1 MWFPGTPALYF
12 AQDIFDVSN
21 VADLGEFDES
31 DLKVKSCLRCPP
43 EIAFD
48 SQEHVEET
56 DQILFRKG
64 LCASGKC
71 TLFFSA
77 SNDLLRQSELDDQQV
92 ANTADKFT
100 NILLKIQTLIDDDAY
115 VFEKTFGIA
124 VRQAV
129 DASIED
135 VARNETQNIAHV
147 FIDDVL
153 AAERDDLIQ
162 KRLRI
167 PHTAFG
173 SLDDIAERAIVDLD
187 SFPVG
192 DRPQVRLNFRR

>member
-1 MWFPGTPALYF
+1 LWFPGTAALYF

-31 DLKVKSCLRCPP
+31 DLKVKSGLRCPP

-48 SQEHVEET
+48 SQQHVEET

-64 LCASGKC
+64 ICASGKC
-71 TLFFSA
+71 TLLFGA
-77 SNDLLRQSELDDQQV
+77 SNDLFRQPKLDDQQI
-92 ANTADKFT
+92 ANPTDKLT
-100 NILLKIQTLIDDDAY
+100 NILLKIQTLIDDDGY

-124 VRQAV
+124 VGQAV

-167 PHTAFG
+167 PHTAFR
-173 SLDDIAERAIVDLD
+173 SFDDIAERAVVDLD
-187 SFPVG
+187 AFPAG
-192 DRPQVRLNFRR
+192 DLPQVRLNFRG